1 MKKFLPLTLAAAT
14 LGLAAAI
21 VAPHSVQAAPGA
33 KPAKVPGA
41 RMQKMADT
49 LGLTDA
55 QKAQMTPIRQ
65 SVMQQMRALQTNTA
79 LTPQAKMDKMK
90 EISKSA
96 NKQMMAILT
105 PAQREKMKAMRQQQR
120 AAKAPKA

>member
-1 MKKFLPLTLAAAT
+1 
-14 LGLAAAI
+14 
-21 VAPHSVQAAPGA
+21 
-33 KPAKVPGA
+33 
-41 RMQKMADT
+41 MADA

-55 QKAQMTPIRQ
+55 QKAQMKPIRQ
-65 SVMQQMRALQTNTA
+65 SAMQQMRALQADTK

-90 EISKSA
+90 EIGKNT

-105 PAQREKMKAMRQQQR
+105 PAQREKVKAMRQQQR

>member
-1 MKKFLPLTLAAAT
+1 MKLSPITLAAVT

-21 VAPHSVQAAPGA
+21 VVPNTVQAAPGTN
-33 KPAKVPGA
+33 PAKAPSG
-41 RMQKMADT
+41 RMQKMADA

-55 QKAQMTPIRQ
+55 QKAQMKPILM
-65 SVMQQMRALQTNTA
+65 SAMQQRKALQADTK

-90 EISKSA
+90 EIGKTS

-105 PAQREKMKAMRQQQR
+105 PTQREKLKAMRQQQR
-120 AAKAPKA
+120 AAKGVKP

>member
-1 MKKFLPLTLAAAT
+1 MKKFLPLTLAAVT
-14 LGLAAAI
+14 LGLVTAVI
-21 VAPHSVQAAPGA
+21 VPVSVQAAPGA
-33 KPAKVPGA
+33 KPAKMPGA

-55 QKAQMTPIRQ
+55 QKAQMKPILM
-65 SVMQQMRALQTNTA
+65 SAAQQRRALQTDAT

-90 EISKSA
+90 EIGKSA

-120 AAKAPKA
+120 AAKAGKA